1 MEAMKIFIKEQL
13 YLLKKAQKDKS
24 NEKEHSNK
32 NVELLQLLRQ
42 QKASLHEENASKNE
56 LIKIYLK
63 TSVL

>member
-1 MEAMKIFIKEQL
+1 MEAMKIFI
-13 YLLKKAQKDKS
+13 KAQKDKS

-56 LIKIYLK
+56 IIKIYLK